1 MGTIH
6 DFLTHLGG
14 GKTGD
19 KVQIKAK
26 WKSPVLIVIEGRSR
40 RLTVIEGVEP
50 ESRLKIDDK
59 RDVFL
64 DRDKMYTLETPG
76 GNVDLFIADKE
87 SATVFPTLPVHDS
100 KRLASL
106 VKRLVS
112 DAKAREQGGLL
123 DKLGNLSL
131 DDIVK
136 YGGIIVLA
144 IIVGPGLWNA
154 LKADT
159 TLVAQLTD
167 TVLHQF
173 WPETLHDSIRS
184 AIGLPNVVQNR
195 TFQRKRD
202 PEFRINVLRA
212 YKSTCV
218 ICGLDGRLGGMPLGI
233 QAGHIKWHSHNGPD
247 STNNG
252 LALCPF
258 HHIALDAGAISL
270 NDNLKIVVSADLTGG
285 QRIEDEIYH
294 YEGRE
299 IMDPQPGF
307 DVPKVEYV
315 KWHRKEV
322 FRSPGRLLESDDSF
336 LMAAESDAPD
346 Y

>member
-1 MGTIH
+1 MKENH
-6 DFLTHLGG
+6 DEWIEKFSNFNTWSQKGVRAPHKPLLTLMLLRRSI
-14 GKTGD
+14 D
-19 KVQIKAK
+19 SDNPKVEF
-26 WKSPVLIVIEGRSR
+26 SE
-40 RLTVIEGVEP
+40 
-50 ESRLKIDDK
+50 
-59 RDVFL
+59 
-64 DRDKMYTLETPG
+64 
-76 GNVDLFIADKE
+76 
-87 SATVFPTLPVHDS
+87 
-100 KRLASL
+100 
-106 VKRLVS
+106 VS
-112 DAKAREQGGLL
+112 DQLAKLL
-123 DKLGNLSL
+123 KEFGPSRKSYHPEFPFWHLQKEGFWEVSAPIELERKRPGSSPTKAALLKDG
-131 DDIVK
+131 V
-136 YGGIIVLA
+136 YGEV
-144 IIVGPGLWNA
+144 VPKLWNA
-154 LKADT
+154 LKKDAM
-159 TLVAQLTD
+159 LIAQLTD

-184 AIGLPNVVQNR
+184 AIGLPDVVENR

-212 YKSTCV
+212 YKCTCV

-258 HHIALDAGAISL
+258 HHISLDAGAISL

-285 QRIEDEIYH
+285 RRIEDEIYR

-299 IMDPQPGF
+299 IMNPQPGF

-336 LMAAESDAPD
+336 LTAADSDAPD